1 MSRPLPDSF
10 YAKNDEEEYLTRIV
24 VDEALLKFYL
34 YSSYGEKQVV
44 DCDNTD
50 EYDTVLDL
58 IKCVVNEDIVV
69 YAEPPAEL

>member
-24 VDEALLKFYL
+24 VDEALIKFYL
-34 YSSYGEKQVV
+34 YSSHGEKQVV
-44 DCDNTD
+44 DCDNFD
-50 EYDTVLDL
+50 EYLTVLEL
-58 IKCVVNEDIVV
+58 IQRVVDENIVV